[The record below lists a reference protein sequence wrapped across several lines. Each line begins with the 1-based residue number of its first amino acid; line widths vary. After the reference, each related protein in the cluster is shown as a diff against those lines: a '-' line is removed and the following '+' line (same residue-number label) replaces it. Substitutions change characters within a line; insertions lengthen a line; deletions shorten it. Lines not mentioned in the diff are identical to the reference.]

1 VPKAYRAVEARARRG
16 SATNPKRSKGEIVKK
31 KYTSILLALIG
42 LLGMG
47 TAAKAEIRG
56 ALKVTVP
63 FEFVVDGRT
72 LPAGTYT
79 VSRFADDK
87 HGGLILSNYESR
99 TSVFVLPVG
108 VERASADK
116 PEVSFQ
122 RVGEQL
128 FLSSIRT
135 LQDVYDIEVP
145 RSAMLEAAGR
155 SHENTGSSDSSG
167 ND

>member
-1 VPKAYRAVEARARRG
+1 MKE
-16 SATNPKRSKGEIVKK
+16 

-42 LLGMG
+42 ILGMG

-79 VSRFADDK
+79 VSRLANDK
-87 HGGLILSNYESR
+87 HDGLILSNYESQ

-167 ND
+167 NN